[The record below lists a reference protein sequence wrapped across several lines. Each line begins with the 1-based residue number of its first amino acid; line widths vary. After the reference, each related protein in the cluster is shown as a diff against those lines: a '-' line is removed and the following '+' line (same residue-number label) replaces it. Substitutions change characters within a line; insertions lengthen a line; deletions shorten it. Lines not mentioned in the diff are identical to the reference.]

1 MLTDRTDFR
10 DVILNFIVSEKPK
23 IEENSIK
30 LPECSMEFS
39 GASLLTVETLPI
51 TDARLQTAWK
61 SDLYR
66 IRLAMTDETFTFD
79 IR

>member
-1 MLTDRTDFR
+1 
-10 DVILNFIVSEKPK
+10 
-23 IEENSIK
+23 
-30 LPECSMEFS
+30 MEFS

-66 IRLAMTDETFTFD
+66 VRLTMTEKTFTLD